1 MEEEIIEKKSKI
13 PELLEQLEDT
23 QRRYEDLELDITLK
37 QKTQSALDDVITTH
51 HQVGRTRILKKLSRL
66 YGGTLAIPQSS
77 PSFINLSNEILT
89 EDQIEFL
96 NLGINCHL
104 KPKYNQINKKVEIA
118 ALFEDICKLEKE
130 GKISVNQ
137 DLQEQLQSESTKSRH
152 QHNTTPLLSPR
163 LKEAARQLRE
173 NEKIIIRKADKSSCY
188 VILDKSVYI
197 EKCRDI
203 LQDHS
208 KFKLISRNP
217 TENLKKKLNNLITG
231 VNAEIGGTK
240 FSKLV
245 GDFQPGYFYGN
256 VKTHKENN
264 PLRPI
269 ISQIST
275 PSYQVAKILHNIISP
290 YIPTTYSL
298 RSTEEFIDLLN
309 TNQTKGPIASL
320 DAQNLFTEIP
330 VTRTISIILDYV
342 YHHSDLPPP
351 KIPHNFMKA
360 LLETCTTEVPF
371 RCPEGK
377 LYMQTDGVSMGSPLG
392 VLFAQA
398 FMAEGAPE
406 KMPQI

>member
-1 MEEEIIEKKSKI
+1 MV
-13 PELLEQLEDT
+13 
-23 QRRYEDLELDITLK
+23 LK
-37 QKTQSALDDVITTH
+37 
-51 HQVGRTRILKKLSRL
+51 
-66 YGGTLAIPQSS
+66 
-77 PSFINLSNEILT
+77 
-89 EDQIEFL
+89 
-96 NLGINCHL
+96 
-104 KPKYNQINKKVEIA
+104 

-152 QHNTTPLLSPR
+152 QRNTTPLLSPR

-330 VTRTISIILDYV
+330 VTRTINIILDYV

-398 FMAEGAPE
+398 FMAERLKAKTKARTAYVFDMQYADDAAYPALNPQSLQRNLDTVNSIYSAGGLVVNASKTECSQYNTTQPSQYHHLPSVVKICKPLSLSSISAAFSLQLVTQ
-406 KMPQI
+406 KMKSRPGLDWQAQALENYPNASS